1 MKKLKVSNSLFI
13 VDEDKIN
20 VFLAGRNIKNV
31 EVVSPYGVNPF
42 NLMKHDDVIIDSKTI
57 EKLEAIAS

>member
-13 VDEDKIN
+13 VHEEKIN

-31 EVVSPYGVNPF
+31 EVVSPLGINPF
-42 NLMKHDDVIIDSKTI
+42 NLMKHDDVVIDSKI
-57 EKLEAIAS
+57 VEKLEDIAV